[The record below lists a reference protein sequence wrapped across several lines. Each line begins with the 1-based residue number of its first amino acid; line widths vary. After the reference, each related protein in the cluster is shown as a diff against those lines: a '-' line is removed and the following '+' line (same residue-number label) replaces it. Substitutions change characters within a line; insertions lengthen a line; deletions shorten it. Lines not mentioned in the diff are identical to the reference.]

1 VFIYLTVVYLILHN
15 ILHTNAGLN
24 MLRFSILFFYCIL
37 FSSGKLYAQQKE
49 DFVMYAKDSSVEI
62 NRQFVASPIPDSINL
77 APEKLAKLNLLLNAH
92 LNKLNTVL
100 SEQDLTDKQKKD
112 RIQSVELDFLICI
125 TESLSSEEY
134 RKFEN
139 WYVQTFKYPTN

>member
-1 VFIYLTVVYLILHN
+1 
-15 ILHTNAGLN
+15 
-24 MLRFSILFFYCIL
+24 MLRVSILFFYCML
-37 FSSGKLYAQQKE
+37 FSSGKLFAQQKE

-62 NRQFVASPIPDSINL
+62 NRQFVAAPIPDSINL
-77 APEKLAKLNLLLNAH
+77 APEKLAKLNPLLNAH

-112 RIQSVELDFLICI
+112 RIQSIELDFLISI
-125 TESLSSEEY
+125 TESLSNEEY

-139 WYVQTFKYPTN
+139 WYVQSFKYPTN

>member
-1 VFIYLTVVYLILHN
+1 
-15 ILHTNAGLN
+15 
-24 MLRFSILFFYCIL
+24 MLRVSILFFYCML
-37 FSSGKLYAQQKE
+37 FSSGKLFAQQKE

-62 NRQFVASPIPDSINL
+62 NRQFVALPIPDSINL
-77 APEKLAKLNLLLNAH
+77 APEKLAMLNPLLNAH

-112 RIQSVELDFLICI
+112 RIQSIELDFLISI
-125 TESLSSEEY
+125 TESLSNEEY

-139 WYVQTFKYPTN
+139 WYVQSFKYPTN